1 MPKLSALIV
10 SVLSIFV
17 LVGLV
22 SATVLP
28 RNIRCEITAP
38 YCEDKTGH
46 LITTLPRDV
55 HGDYDA
61 DVEDLSDSAQDE
73 LAAPLCNDNSQ
84 CNLGQVCNQ
93 GFCVAGSVVADAP
106 QTGADV
112 LSAPNAAPDDASAGA
127 VSWEEEG
134 AGALEMCEVNGLA
147 ASIEAL
153 CGRTGGLRETK
164 YCLPV
169 VALNELPLLGTKA
182 TTIASPI
189 AWIMY

>member
-1 MPKLSALIV
+1 MSQVV
-10 SVLSIFV
+10 SPMW
-17 LVGLV
+17 
-22 SATVLP
+22 TVLAFTP
-28 RNIRCEITAP
+28 VPKGR
-38 YCEDKTGH
+38 
-46 LITTLPRDV
+46 
-55 HGDYDA
+55 
-61 DVEDLSDSAQDE
+61 AQI
-73 LAAPLCNDNSQ
+73 A
-84 CNLGQVCNQ
+84 
-93 GFCVAGSVVADAP
+93 VVADAP

-153 CGRTGGLRETK
+153 CGRTGGLKETK